1 MARVQP
7 ILIVDGDSAM
17 RETLREQLTR
27 DGAFSVVEAGSA
39 QEAEAWLG
47 LAGARCAA
55 VIMDAMLPDAD
66 GHAVRARLRANGL
79 SMPIILLN
87 GQDAASGEDDMT
99 IAKPF
104 RLSALMT
111 RLRASLDANP
121 EMTVAAT
128 IRIGRFDFNPVERV
142 LCHAADNRR
151 VRLTEKEA
159 AILAFLHRM
168 GDKAASR
175 RDLLR
180 DVWGYNP
187 AVTTHTLETHIYR
200 LRQKIEA
207 DPARACLLVTEAGGY
222 RLVTG

>member
-79 SMPIILLN
+79 SMPIILVN
-87 GQDAASGEDDMT
+87 GQDAAHEHL
-99 IAKPF
+99 
-104 RLSALMT
+104 RLATVGGVVTVSMHFEP
-111 RLRASLDANP
+111 RLEVWVMPSLNV
-121 EMTVAAT
+121 T
-128 IRIGRFDFNPVERV
+128 
-142 LCHAADNRR
+142 
-151 VRLTEKEA
+151 
-159 AILAFLHRM
+159 
-168 GDKAASR
+168 DKAGVLPVFSI
-175 RDLLR
+175 
-180 DVWGYNP
+180 
-187 AVTTHTLETHIYR
+187 ER
-200 LRQKIEA
+200 L
-207 DPARACLLVTEAGGY
+207 
-222 RLVTG
+222 